1 MDAGPISKSREP
13 TVRWRPEG
21 CDSVAL
27 VLQGG
32 GALGAYQAGAYEA
45 LHEAG
50 LEPDWV
56 AGVSIGGINGA
67 IIAGNPPKRR
77 LEQLRA
83 FWYTVTAR
91 PIPLMLG
98 DGDSPRRIRNALSA
112 WFSVLLGQPGFFT
125 PNIPNPWLSFPG
137 AKTAT
142 SFYNTEQLRTTLLK
156 LVDFERLNNGETRYA
171 AGAVNVLTG
180 SLQYFDN
187 TETEILPEH
196 VMASG
201 ALPPSLP
208 MVQVGTNYFWDGGL
222 VSNTPLIHLL
232 SNVETENLLVFQVDL
247 FNSPGDLPRD
257 IWDVFARE
265 KEIRYASRTKILTD
279 YYAKLYEKD
288 VLLKRILD
296 KVPSAK
302 LTREDKELKQ
312 RLSDLPEVTILNLI
326 YQKTKYEGMA
336 NDAEFSSLSMQ
347 DHWQAGYR
355 DTVLTIKHKDW
366 LTMSGQDVGVL
377 MHDIHRP
384 DATPPTTTAR

>member
-1 MDAGPISKSREP
+1 
-13 TVRWRPEG
+13 
-21 CDSVAL
+21 
-27 VLQGG
+27 
-32 GALGAYQAGAYEA
+32 
-45 LHEAG
+45 
-50 LEPDWV
+50 
-56 AGVSIGGINGA
+56 
-67 IIAGNPPKRR
+67 
-77 LEQLRA
+77 
-83 FWYTVTAR
+83 
-91 PIPLMLG
+91 
-98 DGDSPRRIRNALSA
+98 
-112 WFSVLLGQPGFFT
+112 
-125 PNIPNPWLSFPG
+125 
-137 AKTAT
+137 
-142 SFYNTEQLRTTLLK
+142 
-156 LVDFERLNNGETRYA
+156 
-171 AGAVNVLTG
+171 
-180 SLQYFDN
+180 
-187 TETEILPEH
+187 
-196 VMASG
+196 MASG

-208 MVQVGTNYFWDGGL
+208 MVQVGTDHFWDGGL

-247 FNSPGDLPRD
+247 FSSPGDLPRD

-279 YYAKLYEKD
+279 YYVKLYEKD

-336 NDAEFSSLSMQ
+336 NDAEFSSLSMR

-366 LTMSGQDVGVL
+366 LTMSGQDVGVV

-384 DATPPTTTAR
+384 DAPLPMTTAR